1 LPLRVASTTIS
12 LSTAEVSAQP
22 TLTRQSLEEKHG
34 PSVVLD
40 DRQEVHVGSS
50 EVEIPLSRVAVGTL
64 EVRLEAIGLD
74 EEQARSEGEVSLG
87 QLRAC

>member
-1 LPLRVASTTIS
+1 M
-12 LSTAEVSAQP
+12 
-22 TLTRQSLEEKHG
+22 
-34 PSVVLD
+34 VLD

>member
-1 LPLRVASTTIS
+1 MPLRVASTTIS

-22 TLTRQSLEEKHG
+22 TLTRESLEKHG
-34 PSVVLD
+34 PSAFLG

-50 EVEIPLSRVAVGTL
+50 EVEIPLSRVAVRTL
-64 EVRLEAIGLD
+64 EIRLEAIGLG

-87 QLRAC
+87 RSRAC